1 MELCHWKKR
10 GKSNKRPYLYADSSV
25 HNIFITLSQTNDI
38 QRRNIIYLL
47 FFFLSLLMIND
58 ILTKDDIFIFYGIV
72 LFNYSC
78 AILLPCYYSLIDPWM
93 YTSFTICKDGV
104 SIGIF
109 QRSIHEWSM
118 KSLRK
123 YLVKMKKKKTDGI
136 WWKGKSFFFSRRKLL
151 LHVLLT
157 TNMNYCKNTNYR

>member
-123 YLVKMKKKKTDGI
+123 YLVKMEKKNRWNLMKRKK
-136 WWKGKSFFFSRRKLL
+136 FLFFSQKIIITRIINDKYELLQKYKL
-151 LHVLLT
+151 
-157 TNMNYCKNTNYR
+157 